1 MAIKLSKICLVL
13 FFLLA
18 ASSAIGQVPGATPT
32 LQQKIEIQRRISEEE
47 ARKRQ
52 RESSDRMIILSEIYD
67 SYTRQASAINR
78 EKRNEELKTV
88 AVEKEDLNN
97 FRRFLEQPGTG
108 MMRLRDL
115 SECEIKRKCLQLVA
129 GFGSAYSFHKKTYVE
144 KFYADILFS
153 NAAFH
158 IQGLNTLGFLTD
170 LGDVSIDNLSLTTS
184 GIKEMAEFEP
194 TDKAEA
200 VKSQLFI
207 VKKGFQVGD
216 FTYKTSV
223 SFKESSTYALRSIT
237 YRVIGKSS
245 KPEKNDKKLKDKWRD
260 IIIVFRVIRKY
271 ADGSVSLLWKE
282 LQDKDAPTIE
292 IEENK

>member
-32 LQQKIEIQRRISEEE
+32 LQEKIEIQRRISEEE
-47 ARKRQ
+47 ARKRE
-52 RESSDRMIILSEIYD
+52 RESSDRMIVLSEIYD
-67 SYTRQASAINR
+67 SYARQSSVINR
-78 EKRNEELKTV
+78 EKRNKELKTV
-88 AVEKEDLNN
+88 AVDKEDLTK

-108 MMRLRDL
+108 IMRLRDL
-115 SECEIKRKCLQLVA
+115 SDCELKRQCLQLVA
-129 GFGSAYSFHKKTYVE
+129 GFGSAYSFHEKTYAE

-153 NAAFH
+153 KAAFH
-158 IQGLNTLGFLTD
+158 VQGLNTLGFLTE

-194 TDKAEA
+194 SDKTEV
-200 VKSQLFI
+200 VKSHLFI

-216 FTYKTSV
+216 FTYKTSFL
-223 SFKESSTYALRSIT
+223 FKETSTYALRSIT
-237 YRVIGKSS
+237 YRVIDKSS

-260 IIIVFRVIRKY
+260 IIVVFRVIRKH
-271 ADGSVSLLWKE
+271 ADGSVSVIWKE
-282 LQDKDAPTIE
+282 LQDKDAPTLIVE
-292 IEENK
+292 G